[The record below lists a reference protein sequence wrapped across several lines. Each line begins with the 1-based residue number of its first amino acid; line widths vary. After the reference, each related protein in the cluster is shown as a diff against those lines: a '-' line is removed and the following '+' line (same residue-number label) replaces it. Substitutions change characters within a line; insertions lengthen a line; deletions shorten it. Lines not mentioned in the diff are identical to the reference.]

1 MKPRDKEQMS
11 ELNPSSN
18 TVAQRPVSR
27 LDTEERILVAARKL
41 FIEKGFSGVSGDALC
56 KAARVSKTSLYKY
69 FGDMSGVLIAV
80 VTREGDL
87 FELNVDTKPQT
98 ESAFWEELTG
108 YGTRLLNLLN
118 TPFCIQL
125 DRTMHEEAR
134 RNPDL
139 AKRFYENAYGRGH
152 DDITALIQHGVDQ
165 GFVQSSATASDLADH
180 IISMWEGLRFIRT
193 RLGVSEH
200 PFEDPEA
207 WSKHC
212 VDTLFN
218 R

>member
-1 MKPRDKEQMS
+1 MTEIDIKDER
-11 ELNPSSN
+11 
-18 TVAQRPVSR
+18 AVSR
-27 LDTEERILVAARKL
+27 LDTEERILMTAREL

-56 KAARVSKTSLYKY
+56 KTARVSKTSLYKY

-80 VTREGDL
+80 VSREGDL
-87 FELNVDTKPQT
+87 FELNVDTRPSS
-98 ESAFWEELTG
+98 EDAFWKELTG
-108 YGTRLLNLLN
+108 YGTRLLQLLN

-152 DDITALIQHGVDQ
+152 DDITALMQHGLDK
-165 GFVQSSATASDLADH
+165 GFFAHPASASDLADH
-180 IISMWEGLRFIRT
+180 LISMWEGLRFVRT
-193 RLGVSEH
+193 RLGVEEI

-207 WSKHC
+207 WSTQC
-212 VDTLFN
+212 VKTLL
-218 R
+218 RR

>member
-1 MKPRDKEQMS
+1 MTETNIKNER
-11 ELNPSSN
+11 
-18 TVAQRPVSR
+18 AVSR
-27 LDTEERILVAARKL
+27 LDTEERILITAREL

-80 VTREGDL
+80 VSREGDL
-87 FELNVDTKPQT
+87 FELNVDTRPSS
-98 ESAFWEELTG
+98 EDAFWKELTG
-108 YGTRLLNLLN
+108 YGTRLLQLLN

-139 AKRFYENAYGRGH
+139 AKRFYDNAYGRGH
-152 DDITALIQHGVDQ
+152 DDITALLQHGLDE
-165 GFVQSSATASDLADH
+165 GFLAHPASASDLSDH
-180 IISMWEGLRFIRT
+180 LISMWEGLRFIRT
-193 RLGVSEH
+193 RLGVDEV

-207 WSKHC
+207 WSAHC
-212 VDTLFN
+212 VNTLF
-218 R
+218 RR

>member
-1 MKPRDKEQMS
+1 MTETTIKDER
-11 ELNPSSN
+11 
-18 TVAQRPVSR
+18 AVSR
-27 LDTEERILVAARKL
+27 LDTEERILATAREL

-69 FGDMSGVLIAV
+69 FGDMSGVLISV
-80 VTREGDL
+80 VAREGDL
-87 FELNVDTKPQT
+87 FELNVDTRPGS
-98 ESAFWEELTG
+98 EDAFWNELTG
-108 YGTRLLNLLN
+108 YGTRLLQLLN

-152 DDITALIQHGVDQ
+152 DDITALLQHGLDE
-165 GFVQSSATASDLADH
+165 GFFVHPASAGDLADH
-180 IISMWEGLRFIRT
+180 LISMWEGLRYIRT
-193 RLGVSEH
+193 RLGIVDV
-200 PFEDPEA
+200 PFEDPKA
-207 WSKHC
+207 WSTHC
-212 VDTLFN
+212 VNTLFA

>member
-1 MKPRDKEQMS
+1 MTDLETHTKPADE
-11 ELNPSSN
+11 
-18 TVAQRPVSR
+18 RPVSR
-27 LDTEERILVAARKL
+27 LDTEERILIAAREL

-87 FELNVDTKPQT
+87 FELNVDTKPET
-98 ESAFWEELTG
+98 EAAFWAELTG

-152 DDITALIQHGVDQ
+152 EDITALLQHGIES
-165 GFVQSSATASDLADH
+165 GFVQSKATASDLADH

-193 RLGVSEH
+193 RLWVSER

-207 WSKHC
+207 WSQHC
-212 VDTLFN
+212 VDMLFY

>member
-1 MKPRDKEQMS
+1 MTETNIKIER
-11 ELNPSSN
+11 
-18 TVAQRPVSR
+18 AVSR
-27 LDTEERILVAARKL
+27 LDTEERILITAREL

-80 VTREGDL
+80 VSREGDL
-87 FELNVDTKPQT
+87 FELNVDTRPSS
-98 ESAFWEELTG
+98 EDAFWKELTG
-108 YGTRLLNLLN
+108 YGTRLLQLLN

-152 DDITALIQHGVDQ
+152 DDITALLQHGLDE
-165 GFVQSSATASDLADH
+165 GFVVHAASATDLADH
-180 IISMWEGLRFIRT
+180 LISMWEGLRFVRT
-193 RLGVSEH
+193 RLGVDEV
-200 PFEDPEA
+200 PFENPEA
-207 WSKHC
+207 WSTHC
-212 VDTLFN
+212 VSTLFC

>member
-1 MKPRDKEQMS
+1 MMTETNIKNER
-11 ELNPSSN
+11 
-18 TVAQRPVSR
+18 AVSR
-27 LDTEERILVAARKL
+27 LDTEERILITAREL

-80 VTREGDL
+80 VSREGDL
-87 FELNVDTKPQT
+87 FELNVDTRPSS
-98 ESAFWEELTG
+98 EDAFWKELTG
-108 YGTRLLNLLN
+108 YGTRLLQLLN

-139 AKRFYENAYGRGH
+139 AKRFYDNAYGRGH
-152 DDITALIQHGVDQ
+152 DDITALLQHGLDE
-165 GFVQSSATASDLADH
+165 GFLAHPASASDLSDH
-180 IISMWEGLRFIRT
+180 LISMWEGLRFIRT
-193 RLGVSEH
+193 RLGVDEV

-207 WSKHC
+207 WSAHC
-212 VDTLFN
+212 VNTLF
-218 R
+218 RR

>member
-1 MKPRDKEQMS
+1 MKETNIKDER
-11 ELNPSSN
+11 
-18 TVAQRPVSR
+18 AVSR
-27 LDTEERILVAARKL
+27 LDTEERILVTAREL
-41 FIEKGFSGVSGDALC
+41 FIENGFSGVSGDALC

-80 VTREGDL
+80 VLREGDL
-87 FELNVDTKPQT
+87 FELNVDTRPST
-98 ESAFWEELTG
+98 EDAFWKELTG
-108 YGTRLLNLLN
+108 YGIRLLRLLN

-125 DRTMHEEAR
+125 DRTIHEEAR

-152 DDITALIQHGVDQ
+152 NDITALLQHGLDE
-165 GFVQSSATASDLADH
+165 GFVAHSASASDLADH
-180 IISMWEGLRFIRT
+180 LISMWEGLRFVRT
-193 RLGVSEH
+193 RLGVDKV

-207 WSKHC
+207 WSAHC
-212 VDTLFN
+212 VNTLFQ